1 MNMPPSD
8 STAAMRR
15 ACWRLVLLTAA
26 TLPFL
31 SAVGYARSGA
41 AGILAALLAGSVCCG
56 GAVASLLVV
65 GPVSRVPQAVPWILL
80 GMFIRMGVPL
90 TACIVVL
97 VWGGPLVAA
106 GAPIMILGYYLLM
119 LVAETWL
126 LVRLMAADAT
136 ANPAAGPQERAERS
150 KYPEAGTEEKSRRQ
164 GI

>member
-1 MNMPPSD
+1 VNMPPSD

-15 ACWRLVLLTAA
+15 ACWRLVLLTAV

-31 SAVGYARSGA
+31 IAVGYARSGP
-41 AGILAALLAGSVCCG
+41 AGILAALLAASVCCG

-65 GPVSRVPQAVPWILL
+65 GPVGRMPQAVPRILL
-80 GMFIRMGVPL
+80 GMLIRMGVPL

-106 GAPIMILGYYLLM
+106 GAPLMILGYYLLM

-126 LVRLMAADAT
+126 LVRLTSAHIA
-136 ANPAAGPQERAERS
+136 ANPGAASRDRAGRS
-150 KYPEAGTEEKSRRQ
+150 NHPEAGTEEESRRQ
-164 GI
+164 GV